1 MDRIQ
6 FILLRSETLIK
17 RMQAI
22 RARPGATPGTTDH
35 TFISHRLGHAYV
47 HLDKR
52 AWALGAQRAD
62 QQQT

>member
-1 MDRIQ
+1 
-6 FILLRSETLIK
+6 
-17 RMQAI
+17 MQAI

-62 QQQT
+62 QQQTSIYRS